1 MIFLIIKDFLS
12 CTAAVIFY
20 SLLMNSPKQLIKYTA
35 VISGL
40 GYVIYNIFRYFAD
53 SEILGCFAATL
64 FIAISGEILARIKK
78 TPSTIFV
85 FPAIIP
91 LVPGIGLYQTMLKL
105 VQNDYGAALTKG
117 VQTVFIAGAM
127 AVAVAIINVLAR
139 FIIPRRNSHEY
150 MAK

>member
-1 MIFLIIKDFLS
+1 MIKDFII
-12 CTAAVIFY
+12 CTAAVVFY
-20 SLLMNSPKQLIKYTA
+20 ALLMNAPKKSIIYTA
-35 VISGL
+35 IISGT
-40 GYVIYNIFRYFAD
+40 GYVIYDLCNKEIIGYF
-53 SEILGCFAATL
+53 IATL
-64 FIAISGEILARIKK
+64 FIAICGEILARIKK

-105 VQNDYGAALTKG
+105 VQNDYAAALAMG

-139 FIIPRRNSHEY
+139 FIIPHKKN
-150 MAK
+150 AL